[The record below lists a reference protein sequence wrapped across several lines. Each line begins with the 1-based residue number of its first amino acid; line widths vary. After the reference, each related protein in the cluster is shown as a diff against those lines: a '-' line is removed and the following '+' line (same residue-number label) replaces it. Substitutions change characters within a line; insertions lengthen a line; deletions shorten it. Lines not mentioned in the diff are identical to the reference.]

1 MLLTP
6 HEQER
11 LMVAGAAEVA
21 RRRRA
26 RGLLLNHPEAVAVLT
41 DWVLEAARDGR
52 SVAQIMSAG
61 REVLDTS
68 DVMPGVEALI
78 DELQAEA
85 TFPDGTKLVTLHGP
99 IQPAPLGTGDGRG
112 EVDGDGNGEGD
123 SNGTGESNGGSNI
136 EGVDSPRRIV
146 PGEVLL
152 GEGDVVLLDGR
163 ALTSMSVLNTGD
175 RPVQVGSHFHFAEA
189 NDALQFDRHAAV
201 GYRLAVPAGTSVRF
215 EPGIEMEVE
224 LVAFA
229 GDRITAGFRGLYAP
243 DPTGQPGGQPG
254 GRPGGGS

>member
-21 RRRRA
+21 RRRMA

-52 SVAQIMSAG
+52 SVAEIMAAG

-68 DVMPGVEALI
+68 AVMEGVETLI

-85 TFPDGTKLVTLHGP
+85 TFPDGTKLVTLHDP
-99 IQPAPLGTGDGRG
+99 IQPAPLTTGGGDDGAARL
-112 EVDGDGNGEGD
+112 
-123 SNGTGESNGGSNI
+123 
-136 EGVDSPRRIV
+136 V

-152 GEGDVVLLDGR
+152 GDGDVVLLEDRDLVPLG
-163 ALTSMSVLNTGD
+163 VLNTGD

-189 NDALQFDRHAAV
+189 NEALQFDRDAAV
-201 GYRLAVPAGTSVRF
+201 GRRLAVPAGTSVRF
-215 EPGIEMEVE
+215 EPGIAMDVE

-229 GDRITAGFRGLYAP
+229 GQGVTAGFRGLYPPA
-243 DPTGQPGGQPG
+243 DPPGAAT
-254 GRPGGGS
+254 

>member
-21 RRRRA
+21 RRRRE

-41 DWVLEAARDGR
+41 AWVLEAARDGM
-52 SVAQIMSAG
+52 SVAEIMSAG
-61 REVLDTS
+61 RDVLDTS
-68 DVMPGVEALI
+68 DVMEGVETLI

-99 IQPAPLGTGDGRG
+99 IQPAPIAPAVADDGSARL
-112 EVDGDGNGEGD
+112 
-123 SNGTGESNGGSNI
+123 
-136 EGVDSPRRIV
+136 V

-152 GEGDVVLLDGR
+152 DESDIVLLEHRDLVS
-163 ALTSMSVLNTGD
+163 LTVLNVGD

-189 NDALQFDRHAAV
+189 NEALQFDRASAV
-201 GYRLAVPAGTSVRF
+201 GCRLAVPAGTSVRF
-215 EPGIEMEVE
+215 EPGIPMDVE

-229 GDRITAGFRGLYAP
+229 GGGITAGFRGLYSP
-243 DPTGQPGGQPG
+243 VDPSPIGVGRLDESVSTDTTGDA
-254 GRPGGGS
+254 S

>member
-21 RRRRA
+21 RRRRE
-26 RGLLLNHPEAVAVLT
+26 RGLRLNHPEAVAVLT
-41 DWVLEAARDGR
+41 AWVLEAARDGM
-52 SVAQIMSAG
+52 SVAEIMSAG
-61 REVLDTS
+61 RDVLDTS
-68 DVMPGVEALI
+68 DVMEGVEVLI

-99 IQPAPLGTGDGRG
+99 IQPAPLAPDAADDGSARL
-112 EVDGDGNGEGD
+112 
-123 SNGTGESNGGSNI
+123 
-136 EGVDSPRRIV
+136 V

-152 GEGDVVLLDGR
+152 GDGDVVLLEGR
-163 ALTSMSVLNTGD
+163 DLVSLTVLNTGD

-189 NDALQFDRHAAV
+189 NEALQFDRDAAV
-201 GYRLAVPAGTSVRF
+201 GCRLAVPAGTSVRF
-215 EPGIEMEVE
+215 EPGISMEVE

-229 GDRITAGFRGLYAP
+229 GLGVTAGFRGLYAP
-243 DPTGQPGGQPG
+243 DTTG
-254 GRPGGGS
+254 SEA

>member
-1 MLLTP
+1 MLITT

-11 LMVAGAAEVA
+11 LMVASAAAVA
-21 RRRRA
+21 RRRRE

-41 DWVLEAARDGR
+41 AWVLEAARDGM

-61 REVLDTS
+61 CEVLDTS
-68 DVMPGVEALI
+68 DVMEGVEALI

-99 IQPAPLGTGDGRG
+99 IRPAALAPGDA
-112 EVDGDGNGEGD
+112 DGAA
-123 SNGTGESNGGSNI
+123 
-136 EGVDSPRRIV
+136 RLV

-152 GEGDVVLLDGR
+152 GDGDVVLLEGR
-163 ALTSMSVLNTGD
+163 DLISLTVLNTAD

-189 NDALQFDRHAAV
+189 NEALQFDRDAAV
-201 GYRLAVPAGTSVRF
+201 GFRLAVPAGTSVRF
-215 EPGIEMEVE
+215 EPGISMDVE

-229 GDRITAGFRGLYAP
+229 GARVTAGFRGLYSGTA
-243 DPTGQPGGQPG
+243 D
-254 GRPGGGS
+254 S

>member
-21 RRRRA
+21 RRRRQ

-41 DWVLEAARDGR
+41 DWVLEAARDGM
-52 SVAQIMSAG
+52 SVAQIMSSG
-61 REVLDTS
+61 CEVLDTS
-68 DVMPGVEALI
+68 DVMEGVETLI

-85 TFPDGTKLVTLHGP
+85 TFPDGTKLVTLHAP
-99 IQPAPLGTGDGRG
+99 IQPAPLPADAGETGRHH
-112 EVDGDGNGEGD
+112 
-123 SNGTGESNGGSNI
+123 
-136 EGVDSPRRIV
+136 GVARLV

-152 GEGDVVLLDGR
+152 GEGDVVLLEGR
-163 ALTSMSVLNTGD
+163 DVMSIGVLNTGD

-189 NDALQFDRHAAV
+189 NEALQFDRRVAV
-201 GYRLAVPAGTSVRF
+201 GRRLAVPAGTSVRF
-215 EPGIEMEVE
+215 EPGISMHVE

-229 GDRITAGFRGLYAP
+229 GRGVTAGFRGLYSPADADGDPGP
-243 DPTGQPGGQPG
+243 DTTGAA
-254 GRPGGGS
+254 S